1 MNSTT
6 ERIDKE
12 LKDYINK
19 IMEICKKQGLDV
31 SFRAASKMAAK
42 KIKELDSKCEKID
55 LELKL

>member
-31 SFRAASKMAAK
+31 PETDVIVRNQ
-42 KIKELDSKCEKID
+42 KIEKAQKE
-55 LELKL
+55 